1 MEKGG
6 YVYILTNR
14 PDGTLYIGVTANL
27 EKRLSEHR
35 LGINSRFAH
44 RYNLDKL
51 VHYERFDEI
60 VPAIAREKQLKAWR
74 RAWKIALIATAN
86 PEWRD
91 LSVNWF
97 ASENLA
103 GAYVLPPPPCPS
115 S

>member
-14 PDGTLYIGVTANL
+14 PDGTLYIGVTADL

-35 LGINSRFAH
+35 LGISSGFAH

-60 VPAIAREKQLKAWR
+60 ALAIAREKQLKAWR
-74 RAWKIALIATAN
+74 RDWKIALIETAN
-86 PEWRD
+86 PDWLD
-91 LSVNWF
+91 LSANWF
-97 ASENLA
+97 APNDVAMTYL
-103 GAYVLPPPPCPS
+103 LPPPNPPS